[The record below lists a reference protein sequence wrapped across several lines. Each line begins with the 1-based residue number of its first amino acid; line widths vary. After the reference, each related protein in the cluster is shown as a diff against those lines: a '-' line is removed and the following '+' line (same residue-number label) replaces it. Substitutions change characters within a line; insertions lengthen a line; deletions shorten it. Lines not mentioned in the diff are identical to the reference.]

1 MPYQFG
7 TKVAPPTRKN
17 SREAPKSSSGFPTVS
32 SLGGLPRPRGEVIAP
47 DLEKYWAIDQRT
59 GTSGNTIGTFAY
71 TSFSDDLTK
80 AVHMNADDYP
90 TFWVRTWDENT
101 LNFVTANTSCFRFDG
116 NRYGKVYSPYP
127 NCLKIDNNGNVY
139 LASGEN
145 ISVGVIEAIIYAF
158 STTGTIR
165 WTLKINQLGST
176 NNRSSSIYDMR
187 FDSAGNIIV
196 GGSFATSST
205 SSGNKAF
212 IVKVNKNNGSVIWER
227 TLKPVTATP
236 GQINGL
242 YVDVNDNDN
251 IYYTG
256 FDGSVF
262 PDAVVFGKIDSNGN
276 HIYTK
281 RLRLP
286 DAGLTYGYAY
296 SYSDGILTDSLK
308 NVYLT
313 FRKTG
318 PGGLPAGYA
327 RCCIY
332 RESESGTAQTCI
344 SFSMGDDESISPLG
358 SNAKI
363 TSNGDVIL
371 HFSWSNDAQYLY
383 RTLYNQARISINN
396 KVPVWHY
403 RYYTTGG
410 TGSVGSGLSFSSF
423 FANGELYTSTIL
435 RDDDDSESHL
445 TIGKFPPSNGGANT
459 TLGSDNEVFIN
470 RINSLSIYTE
480 SVAVSNAANIILGT
494 GTSTTA
500 NGTTTFFSVANTYPD
515 TYVQTQFRYP
525 SE

>member
-7 TKVAPPTRKN
+7 SKLAPSTKRN
-17 SREAPKSSSGFPTVS
+17 SRVTPKSITGFPTVS
-32 SLGGLPRPRGEVIAP
+32 SVGGLPRPKEEITP
-47 DLEKYWAIDQRT
+47 LDLESYWVIDQRT
-59 GTSGNTIGTFAY
+59 GTSGNTIASFTI
-71 TSFSDDLTK
+71 TNFSDDLTK
-80 AVHMNADDYP
+80 AVHMNGADFP

-101 LNFVTANTSCFRFDG
+101 LDFVTANSSCFKFDG
-116 NRYGKVYSPYP
+116 NRYGRVYSPQNF
-127 NCLKIDNNGNVY
+127 NCLKIDNDGNVY
-139 LASGEN
+139 LGTNEN
-145 ISVGVIEAIIYAF
+145 ISVGVVEASIYAF

-165 WTLKINQLGST
+165 WTLKIDQLGST
-176 NNRSSSIYDMR
+176 NNRGSAIYDMR
-187 FDSAGNIIV
+187 FDSEGNIIV
-196 GGSFATSST
+196 AGEFSVTASS
-205 SSGNKAF
+205 SANKAF
-212 IVKVNKNNGSVIWER
+212 VVKVNKNNGSVIWER
-227 TLKPVTATP
+227 TLKPVVTNA
-236 GQINGL
+236 IIRGL

-256 FDGSVF
+256 GDQSVF
-262 PDAVVFGKIDSNGN
+262 PDGVFFGKMDSNGN

-286 DAGLTYGYAY
+286 DAGLDYGYAY
-296 SYSDGILTDSLK
+296 AYSNGILTDSSK
-308 NVYLT
+308 NVILT
-313 FRKTG
+313 FRKSG
-318 PGGLPAGYA
+318 PGGLPANYA

-332 RESESGTAQTCI
+332 RESETGTAQTCI
-344 SFSMGDDESISPLG
+344 SFSMGDDQNISLLDT
-358 SNAKI
+358 NAKI
-363 TSNGDVIL
+363 TSNGDVIV
-371 HFSWSNDAQYLY
+371 HFTWTGDTQYIY
-383 RTLYNQARISINN
+383 RTYNNQARISIDN

-410 TGSVGSGLSFSSF
+410 TESVGSTLGFGSFI
-423 FANGELYTSTIL
+423 ADEKLYTVNSL
-435 RDDDDSESHL
+435 RDDDDSEAHL

-515 TYVQTQFRYP
+515 VYVQTQFRYP

>member
-32 SLGGLPRPRGEVIAP
+32 SLGGLPRPRDEIIAP
-47 DLEKYWAIDQRT
+47 DLEKYWVIDQNNT
-59 GTSGNTIGTFAY
+59 GANAISAFAY

-80 AVHMNADDYP
+80 AVHMNGADYP

-116 NRYGKVYSPYP
+116 NRYGRVYSPYP
-127 NCLKIDNNGNVY
+127 NCLKIDNDGNVY
-139 LASGEN
+139 LGSGEN

-165 WTLKINQLGST
+165 WTLKINQGGST

-187 FDSAGNIIV
+187 FDSDGNIIV
-196 GGSFATSST
+196 CGEYSLTSS
-205 SSGNKAF
+205 SSANKSF
-212 IVKVNKNNGSVIWER
+212 IVKVNKNDGSVIWER
-227 TLKPVTATP
+227 NFKPDTAVHN
-236 GQINGL
+236 IIRGL
-242 YVDVNDNDN
+242 YVDVNDNDA

-256 FDGSVF
+256 SDQTVF
-262 PDAVVFGKIDSNGN
+262 PDGVFFGKMDSNGN

-296 SYSDGILTDSLK
+296 AQPSGILTDSLK

-313 FRKTG
+313 FKKTG
-318 PGGLPAGYA
+318 PGGLPADYG

-332 RESESGTAQTCI
+332 RESEIGTAQTCI
-344 SFSMGDDESISPLG
+344 SFSMGDDASINVLD

-363 TSNGDVIL
+363 TSNGDIIL
-371 HFSWSNDAQYLY
+371 HFTWNNDAQYLY

-423 FANGELYTSTIL
+423 FANGELYTSAIL
-435 RDDDDSESHL
+435 RDNDDQEGHL

-480 SVAVSNAANIILGT
+480 SVAVSNASNLILGT
-494 GTSTTA
+494 GTSTSA
-500 NGTTTFFSVANTYPD
+500 NATTTFFSVANTYPD